1 MLVTALRDGMNLVAK
16 EYVATRT
23 DDDGVLVLSEFAG
36 AADELR
42 TALLVNP
49 HDIDGLKDAMVQAA
63 TMPKRERQKRM
74 RAMRKRVF
82 EHDVTRWSDS
92 FLDELRRTHDR
103 VDGPAADAEPAAPL
117 EPVPVDPG
125 DAELIVA
132 DDLAGND
139 LGDGLAGEGPES
151 ALS

>member
-1 MLVTALRDGMNLVAK
+1 MNLVAK
-16 EYVATRT
+16 EYVATRI

-82 EHDVTRWSDS
+82 EYDVTRWSDS
-92 FLDELRRTHDR
+92 FLDELQKTRES
-103 VDGPAADAEPAAPL
+103 GNGSGAAPGTVL
-117 EPVPVDPG
+117 ELATEPEPPAVDPG
-125 DAELIVA
+125 EAELLVVDEIL
-132 DDLAGND
+132 D
-139 LGDGLAGEGPES
+139 EES
-151 ALS
+151 ERPLS